1 MVIGLPSCFFHIDD
15 INHYSVSSCFT
26 FRFDSMRWPENSL
39 WITTIFEESS
49 LSSLNLCSIN
59 QQTANGQL
67 SAADRMLAGLFPFL
81 QNPILTHHN
90 PTSCLHGLI
99 ISFSTLLVL
108 YEFRLFQMNDKKNN
122 LSNFEWPTSTNLW
135 SSQFCLLSYQTGVS
149 QKPVKTSKAFC
160 LRYCLQKT

>member
-1 MVIGLPSCFFHIDD
+1 
-15 INHYSVSSCFT
+15 
-26 FRFDSMRWPENSL
+26 MRWPENSL

-99 ISFSTLLVL
+99 ISFSTLLV
-108 YEFRLFQMNDKKNN
+108 RTVWIPS
-122 LSNFEWPTSTNLW
+122 LSNEWEKKQSFKLWVTYFYKSLIKSVLFTVISNWCFPKAGKNLKGLLLAILFPKDLTSIYPYTSMLKK
-135 SSQFCLLSYQTGVS
+135 TGFLAS
-149 QKPVKTSKAFC
+149 TF
-160 LRYCLQKT
+160 